1 MKYFIPAWYS
11 QQAMWH
17 SEIEETSSTTAFD
30 DMISLMSMHHQ
41 NEQPFQLIVLNY
53 KPNLRT
59 FLHRYELFDGTYWS
73 VFDEIQGFQHATPKA
88 VDYRQLDWPVGTEFI
103 YLPSM
108 IRAMMPDDRY
118 ANIYFSQEGFVSRM
132 DVYQSETKQ
141 YGYIVDDRGYI
152 SRIDVYNEV
161 GTHVKQQYLTRT
173 GDWIL
178 EVTLPS
184 GEVAVHAPYQ
194 SMFSQ
199 SHYPS
204 MEAVIFE
211 YVTQYR
217 HRTFESQDT
226 VVIASDVRHN
236 EALAKIFSSYHR
248 CYSVFQQRHQTMDD
262 QLQTLDPHASWLVDT
277 LENEQLLATY
287 QATHQLTNQLMRITP
302 FDAQTLPNISSQLH
316 ETYIGLWIDDLA
328 DVRLGQILD
337 QLMDYMHR
345 DTALRLTLLT
355 RRQKYTVPQWLVQKV
370 DSMNAQLQQPNGPS
384 EAMRELMKEDEPTI
398 FVELKSVPFELDVVE
413 ALATLRVMIDLS
425 HEPDLFLQISSLS
438 AGLPQINMRATDYV
452 QHRMN
457 GIVLTSD
464 SELPDALDFYLIQ
477 LKNWNQSYAYAMKLG
492 KQYASDKIIA
502 QLDVLIEGESNGA

>member
-1 MKYFIPAWYS
+1 
-11 QQAMWH
+11 
-17 SEIEETSSTTAFD
+17 
-30 DMISLMSMHHQ
+30 
-41 NEQPFQLIVLNY
+41 
-53 KPNLRT
+53 
-59 FLHRYELFDGTYWS
+59 
-73 VFDEIQGFQHATPKA
+73 
-88 VDYRQLDWPVGTEFI
+88 
-103 YLPSM
+103 
-108 IRAMMPDDRY
+108 
-118 ANIYFSQEGFVSRM
+118 
-132 DVYQSETKQ
+132 
-141 YGYIVDDRGYI
+141 
-152 SRIDVYNEV
+152 
-161 GTHVKQQYLTRT
+161 
-173 GDWIL
+173 
-178 EVTLPS
+178 
-184 GEVAVHAPYQ
+184 
-194 SMFSQ
+194 
-199 SHYPS
+199 
-204 MEAVIFE
+204 
-211 YVTQYR
+211 
-217 HRTFESQDT
+217 
-226 VVIASDVRHN
+226 
-236 EALAKIFSSYHR
+236 
-248 CYSVFQQRHQTMDD
+248 MDD

-316 ETYIGLWIDDLA
+316 ETYIGLWIDGLA
-328 DVRLGQILD
+328 DARLCQILD

-370 DSMNAQLQQPNGPS
+370 DSMNTQLQQPNGSS
-384 EAMRELMKEDEPTI
+384 EVMRELMKEDEPTI
-398 FVELKSVPFELDVVE
+398 FVELKSVPFELDVIE